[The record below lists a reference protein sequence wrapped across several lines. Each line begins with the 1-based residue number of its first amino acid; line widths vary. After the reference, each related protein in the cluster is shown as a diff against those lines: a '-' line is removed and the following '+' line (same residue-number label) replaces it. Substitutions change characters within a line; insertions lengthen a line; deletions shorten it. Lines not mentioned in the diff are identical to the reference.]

1 MTGMSTDY
9 QLKMG
14 PPMKY
19 ANIRIINTTGNQGI
33 ILDIATKLHIIAAII
48 AKISN
53 PILSLLRCIIVYSLV

>member
-1 MTGMSTDY
+1 
-9 QLKMG
+9 
-14 PPMKY
+14 MKY